1 MKGGVKKMY
10 KNELSRFT
18 FRLPKKLLD
27 ELKEEAYSK
36 GCSVNSLILQILWK
50 WFEQQKENKEV
61 KE

>member
-1 MKGGVKKMY
+1 MY